1 MAATSGQAAGRAV
14 ALPAE
19 RARAG
24 EPLAARI
31 GRAATRAPLNIILA
45 VLAVMWLVPTLGL
58 LLTSLLPATDITQQG
73 WWNVVAH
80 PSLATFENYKQI
92 FQNSAIT
99 SALWTTVQISVGNT
113 VLLVIVASLAG
124 YAFAWLDFPGRD
136 WLFVVVIGLLVVP
149 LQVALIP
156 IFTIYQDT
164 GLFDTVLGLVLFHVA
179 FGLPFGIFLMRNFF
193 IGIPRDIMESARI
206 DGASEWRI
214 FTRLILPLGLP
225 AIASLAIFQF
235 LWTWNDL
242 IVALTFG
249 RNTQPLTVA
258 IFSQTRQFGS
268 NIELIAPASFLS
280 LAIPLV
286 VFLIFQR
293 FFVQGLLA
301 GSVK

>member
-1 MAATSGQAAGRAV
+1 MEASGQAAGQAV
-14 ALPAE
+14 ALPRE
-19 RARAG
+19 RARTG
-24 EPLAARI
+24 EPWAARV
-31 GRAATRAPLNIILA
+31 GRAVARGPLNILLA
-45 VLAVMWLVPTLGL
+45 VLAVLWLVPTLGL
-58 LLTSLLPATDITQQG
+58 LLTSLLPATEITQEG

-80 PSLATFENYKQI
+80 PSLATFQNYKDI
-92 FQNSAIT
+92 FDNQAIT

-124 YAFAWLDFPGRD
+124 YAFAWLDFPARD
-136 WLFVVVIGLLVVP
+136 WLFVGVIALLVVP

-242 IVALTFG
+242 IVALTYG
-249 RNTQPLTVA
+249 RDTQPLTVA

-286 VFLIFQR
+286 VFLAFQR

>member
-1 MAATSGQAAGRAV
+1 MEASGQAAGQAV
-14 ALPAE
+14 ALPRE
-19 RARAG
+19 RARTR
-24 EPLAARI
+24 EPVATRI
-31 GRAATRAPLNIILA
+31 GRAVSRGPLNILLA
-45 VLAVMWLVPTLGL
+45 VLAVLWLVPTLGL
-58 LLTSLLPATDITQQG
+58 LLTSLLPTTEITQRG
-73 WWNVVAH
+73 WWHIVSQ
-80 PSLATFENYKQI
+80 PSLATFDNYKEI
-92 FQNSAIT
+92 FDNQAIT

-136 WLFVVVIGLLVVP
+136 WLFVGVIALLVVP

-242 IVALTFG
+242 IVALTYG
-249 RNTQPLTVA
+249 RDTQPLTVA

-280 LAIPLV
+280 LAIPLL
-286 VFLIFQR
+286 VFLAFQR